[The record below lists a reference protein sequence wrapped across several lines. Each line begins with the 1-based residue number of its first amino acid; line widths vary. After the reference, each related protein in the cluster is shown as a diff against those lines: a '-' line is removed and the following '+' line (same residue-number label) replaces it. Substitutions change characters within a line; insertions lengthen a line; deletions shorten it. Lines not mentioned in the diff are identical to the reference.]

1 MIFIC
6 WTILRKMA
14 EKWGRHASYFG
25 HDHLFGEATSL
36 GEFVI
41 PLKGWQFALCNAFIK
56 NAEGANVNFHCTL

>member
-14 EKWGRHASYFG
+14 EEMGTSMRHPYFVVMTIYSVV
-25 HDHLFGEATSL
+25 ATSL

-41 PLKGWQFALCNAFIK
+41 PLKGWQFALVQRLHQEC
-56 NAEGANVNFHCTL
+56 